1 VLLALCHEAIS
12 DPWYLEGW
20 FRDLIALDPAP

>member
-1 VLLALCHEAIS
+1 MLALCHEAIS

-20 FRDLIALDPAP
+20 FRKLLARDPTP